1 MAPGEKTKASPA
13 SPIGTVVDTNSSLS
27 VSAVKR
33 NEKTAGIGSSV
44 PATAVDAGSEKT
56 IPVPTS
62 NLNSGPDDDDDAD
75 SIESKDELTL
85 SKGRC
90 IALVA
95 TVTGASFLNVSAVS
109 PRPDWPL
116 VSDFRASLTLPF
128 LDSRRPE
135 RHHHPASYWPRSRH
149 PRYPPAMD
157 RVVVRPGLWMLP
169 APVGSHRRHLRQASH
184 LHQRFHLGHHLLR
197 REPLLTF

>member
-1 MAPGEKTKASPA
+1 MTPGDKTEASPA
-13 SPIGTVVDTNSSLS
+13 PPIGTVVDTNSSLS
-27 VSAVKR
+27 VYAAER
-33 NEKTAGIGSSV
+33 NEKAAGIGSSV

-62 NLNSGPDDDDDAD
+62 NLNSGPDDDAD
-75 SIESKDELTL
+75 SIESKDELAL

-95 TVTGASFLNVSAVS
+95 TVTGASFLNVSTVF
-109 PRPDWPL
+109 PCLDWLL
-116 VSDFRASLTLPF
+116 VFDFRASLTLPF

-135 RHHHPASYWPRSRH
+135 RRHYLASYWPRSRH

-157 RVVVRPGLWMLP
+157 RVFVRPSVWLLP
-169 APVGSHRRHLRQASH
+169 APLGPHRRHLRQATH
-184 LHQRFHLGHHLLR
+184 LHPRFHLGHHMLR